1 MLHSLRSFR
10 GTRFQRAP
18 WHGVNFTMD
27 LETLSNEW
35 IAAESIEYKAGKE
48 LHWSIEYVMNLSFE
62 DKYEELW
69 GFIKYTYPKLCSGKV
84 SEIFSA
90 APLEDFLSGAGE
102 KYFEEISFLARTDN
116 RFKNLLKGVWQ
127 SEMSDDFW
135 QKICKL
141 SDVAKNES

>member
-1 MLHSLRSFR
+1 VCWDAQT
-10 GTRFQRAP
+10 TRARFN
-18 WHGVNFTMD
+18 GVNFTMD

-35 IAAESIEYKAGKE
+35 IAAESIELKAGKE

-69 GFIKYTYPKLCSGKV
+69 SFIKYTYPKLCSGKV
-84 SEIFSA
+84 SGIFSA
-90 APLEDFLSGAGE
+90 APLEDFLSGAGD

-127 SEMSDDFW
+127 SEMSDEFW